1 MYQPEHFREDRRE
14 VLHAFI
20 RRHPLGALVSMG
32 AAGLTADHIPMEL
45 VARDGSDGVLR
56 GHLARANPLWR
67 SVPAEASVLVIFGG
81 ADRYVTPSW
90 YATKHETGRVV
101 PTWNYAVVHAHGRL
115 RFIDDPAWLHGL
127 VSGLTDAH
135 EARLTT
141 PWKVTD
147 APDDYVAQMV
157 SAIVGFEIE
166 IDHLTGKFKASQNR
180 NAADRE
186 GVLAGLEA
194 DGLAADEVGEL
205 LRAPEIPRSTP

>member
-115 RFIDDPAWLHGL
+115 RFIDDPAWLLQH
-127 VSGLTDAH
+127 VVGLTQLRIVRAG
-135 EARLTT
+135 AF
-141 PWKVTD
+141 
-147 APDDYVAQMV
+147 Q
-157 SAIVGFEIE
+157 SAEPAFDGW
-166 IDHLTGKFKASQNR
+166 
-180 NAADRE
+180 NAA
-186 GVLAGLEA
+186 L
-194 DGLAADEVGEL
+194 DGGHVALKLTLVPRL
-205 LRAPEIPRSTP
+205 APEKEAVRAEQRDAYELER